1 MQRLPSIV
9 EWCCVETAVVVGR
22 EMVLV
27 LLQVTAALHNSE
39 TVHIYLRLKSN
50 MWTYGV
56 EMHDIM
62 PIRTQGTRLGHEVS
76 QQEYSRLTVQ
86 YKLLCTSR
94 IPVCHL
100 WHMSEAPSWCA
111 LPRACP
117 SAKILLHRDPGLAP
131 ATKRACQGPSCHF
144 DRIEHNLGPF

>member
-1 MQRLPSIV
+1 MMQRLPSIV
-9 EWCCVETAVVVGR
+9 EWFCVETAVVVGR

-62 PIRTQGTRLGHEVS
+62 PIRTLKAHVS
-76 QQEYSRLTVQ
+76 VM
-86 YKLLCTSR
+86 K
-94 IPVCHL
+94 CH
-100 WHMSEAPSWCA
+100 SKNTA
-111 LPRACP
+111 
-117 SAKILLHRDPGLAP
+117 D
-131 ATKRACQGPSCHF
+131 
-144 DRIEHNLGPF
+144 